1 MGHRQEGPGKYG
13 EHASKVLEATSAT
26 AVVLIVVGGN
36 KGSGFSVQARADD
49 FPPVLLAETLEEI
62 AKEIRREAT
71 S

>member
-1 MGHRQEGPGKYG
+1 M
-13 EHASKVLEATSAT
+13 LEATSAT